1 MSPSDPQPEPP
12 APTAEPESGPP
23 ADAPAP
29 EASAPE
35 ASASDAPP
43 KASWVVVTALS
54 SAQFVMVL
62 DSTVMNVSIS
72 QVVEDLDTTVS
83 AMQAA
88 ITFYTL
94 TMAALM
100 LVGAKLGD
108 VWGRLRAFVIGAIIY
123 AVGSLTTALSPNI
136 AVLFTGWS
144 VIEGVGAVLVI
155 PAIAALIADNYE
167 GRQRVTAFAMIGAA
181 SGAAVA
187 AGPLIGGFLTTY
199 ASWRYVFIGEVVV
212 MAIVVLFA
220 RRIADRHEPVRVRI
234 DVLSVLL
241 SSAGL
246 IAVVLGML
254 QSKTWGWIIPL
265 QSPEIGGV
273 EIAPLGV
280 SLTAWL
286 VIAGVGLL
294 AWFGLR
300 QRRLIESGREPFLDV
315 RLLRIGRLRSG
326 LTSLGA
332 QYAVT
337 AGLFFM
343 VPVYL
348 QMTLGLDALE
358 TGLRIFPLSVSLILF
373 SFAGTRLSTRWS
385 PKRIV
390 VIGQVVLAAAGVLLL
405 ASVDEE
411 LRQLAFS
418 VGMFIAGAALGLLAS
433 QLGNVNMSSVG
444 PEKSSE
450 VGGMQGVFQNL
461 GSSLGTALIGSMLIS
476 ALATSFSGGVAAS
489 DLPGDVRTA
498 VAEATSEGV
507 ELVPA
512 STVAEI
518 GTDAGLSDDDAA
530 ELTRVYGDAQLQA
543 LRVAFVGLIAIALL
557 ALLLSRRI
565 PDEVEGRASPRAGR
579 DGTEPGE
586 PGEPEAP
593 EEPEAP
599 DEPEGTVPQEIEE
612 RP

>member
-1 MSPSDPQPEPP
+1 MSPSEARPEPP
-12 APTAEPESGPP
+12 DSTAPPDGGVP
-23 ADAPAP
+23 ADS
-29 EASAPE
+29 SAGH
-35 ASASDAPP
+35 APP
-43 KASWVVVTALS
+43 RTSWVVVTALA

-72 QVVEDLDTTVS
+72 QVVQDLDTTVS

-123 AVGSLTTALSPNI
+123 ALGSLTTALSPSI
-136 AVLFTGWS
+136 VVLFAGWS
-144 VIEGVGAVLVI
+144 VVEGVGAVLVI

-167 GRQRVTAFAMIGAA
+167 GRARVTAYAMIGAA

-212 MAIVVLFA
+212 MAVVVLFA

-241 SSAGL
+241 SSVGL

-265 QSPEIGGV
+265 QSPEIAGV
-273 EIAPLGV
+273 EIAPFGV
-280 SLTAWL
+280 SLAAWL
-286 VIAGVGLL
+286 ILGGLGLL
-294 AWFGLR
+294 AWFGRR
-300 QRRLIESGREPFLDV
+300 QRRLIDTGREPFLDV
-315 RLLRIGRLRSG
+315 RLLRIDRLRSG
-326 LTSLGA
+326 LSSLGA

-348 QMTLGLDALE
+348 QMTLGLDALQ
-358 TGLRIFPLSVSLILF
+358 TGLRIFPLSISLILF

-390 VIGQVVLAAAGVLLL
+390 AVGQVVLAAAGVLLL
-405 ASVDEE
+405 ASVDQE
-411 LRQLAFS
+411 LRQVAFS

-476 ALATSFSGGVAAS
+476 ALATSFAGGVAAS
-489 DLPGDVRTA
+489 DLSGDVRTA
-498 VAEATSEGV
+498 VAEATSDGV

-512 STVAEI
+512 STVARI

-530 ELTRVYGDAQLQA
+530 ELSRVYGAAQLQA

-557 ALLLSRRI
+557 ALLLSRGI
-565 PDEVEGRASPRAGR
+565 PDEVEGRAPPAGGRRAN
-579 DGTEPGE
+579 DS
-586 PGEPEAP
+586 
-593 EEPEAP
+593 EEI
-599 DEPEGTVPQEIEE
+599 GE